1 MERINTIANL
11 ITAII
16 NLATAVILYR
26 LATKKYGLGRKPL
39 ALPISYSMSKYYATI
54 IYRHQYR
61 CTAYFYC
68 CIHNSSQEKVRRH
81 LDEAENHSA

>member
-1 MERINTIANL
+1 MEHINTIANL
-11 ITAII
+11 IPAII

-26 LATKKYGLGRKPL
+26 LATKKQVLGRKPL
-39 ALPISYSMSKYYATI
+39 VLPIFYSMSKYYATI

-68 CIHNSSQEKVRRH
+68 CIHNSTQEKVRRH
-81 LDEAENHSA
+81 LDETKDHPA